1 MVRVKPEVELN
12 FSVVV
17 VKHQDKRLVAVL
29 GLVPVCA
36 EPVSSELGRHSVL
49 ELVQS
54 VERVPNM
61 GHLVVVI
68 SGVLEETNFVFN
80 QTSFG

>member
-1 MVRVKPEVELN
+1 
-12 FSVVV
+12 
-17 VKHQDKRLVAVL
+17 
-29 GLVPVCA
+29 
-36 EPVSSELGRHSVL
+36 
-49 ELVQS
+49 
-54 VERVPNM
+54 M